1 MTALSQGSGGRHLV
15 FVQYGSTRDHRE
27 AIMQQ
32 AKIAVAGAT
41 GRLGRHVVGVL
52 GAAGHKVVPISRSA
66 GVDVITGD
74 GLAEALTGAAAI
86 IDVTAGPGSGQR
98 AATGFF
104 TAAARN
110 LQQAGER
117 AGVAR
122 YVLVSIIGIQKS
134 TGGYGSAK
142 LAHEQAVLAGPVP
155 ARILRVAQFHE
166 LVGVLMDRGRRGEV
180 IYLPQMR
187 TQIIAARTVAGALAA
202 MATSSQAEFAAAR
215 AAGSAGAPVPELAGP
230 REENLASLARLIAAR
245 RGDQARI
252 EEVTAADPDSQ
263 AAADG
268 SLLPGPHARLAGPTF
283 QEWLAT
289 QPDSGSAG

>member
-1 MTALSQGSGGRHLV
+1 
-15 FVQYGSTRDHRE
+15 
-27 AIMQQ
+27 MQQ

-41 GRLGRHVVGVL
+41 GRLGRHVVDVL
-52 GAAGHKVVPISRSA
+52 GPAGHEVVPISRSA

-74 GLAEALTGAAAI
+74 GLADALKGADAI
-86 IDVTAGPGSGQR
+86 IDVIAGPSSEQR
-98 AATGFF
+98 AATEFF
-104 TAAARN
+104 TTAARN

-122 YVLVSIIGIQKS
+122 YVVVSIVGIEKS

-166 LVGVLMDRGRRGEV
+166 LVGVLMDMGRQGDV

-202 MATSSQAEFAAAR
+202 MATSPQAEFAAAR
-215 AAGSAGAPVPELAGP
+215 AAEAAGAPVPELAGRSGTSP
-230 REENLASLARLIAAR
+230 AWPGGRGR
-245 RGDQARI
+245 RGDQVRI
-252 EEVTAADPDSQ
+252 EEVKGADPDSL

-283 QEWLAT
+283 EDWLTT
-289 QPDSGSAG
+289 QPDSASAA